1 MRSVCGTA
9 ALAAFDMST
18 ELRTRAVVGMG
29 LIVLA
34 LGALLAGGVIFW
46 MLLATAGVLMQGEW
60 AALTGATADQRKAS
74 MFAISIPLAL
84 LCPLAAGIDWPV
96 FVAAVAAFFFV
107 AITSR
112 NGALAL
118 GIPYVCVPIASL
130 QFLRAEPPYAYG
142 LLLALWALALVWA
155 TDIGAYFAG
164 RSIGGP
170 KLAPRV
176 SPSKTW
182 SGLAGG
188 VLAALVIGFLL
199 YRFAGLPIQL
209 AAASGLLAV
218 AAQLG
223 DLLESAMK
231 RRAGV
236 KDSGT
241 LLPGHGGVMD
251 RLDGVVAAAPLAA
264 LLYILLVRGA

>member
-1 MRSVCGTA
+1 MTG
-9 ALAAFDMST
+9 MSN
-18 ELRTRAVVGMG
+18 ELRTRAIVGII
-29 LIVLA
+29 LISVA
-34 LGALLAGGVIFW
+34 LGALFAGGFLFW
-46 MLLATAGVLMQGEW
+46 LLLVVAGVLMQGEW
-60 AALTGATADQRKAS
+60 GGLTGATPENRKLA
-74 MFAISIPLAL
+74 MFAVSVPLAI
-84 LCPLAAGIDWPV
+84 LCPVAAGVSWLA
-96 FVAAVAAFFFV
+96 FGLMAAAFFFV
-107 AITSR
+107 ALVGRSVK
-112 NGALAL
+112 LAL
-118 GIPYVCVPIASL
+118 GVPYICIPVMAL
-130 QFLRAEPPYAYG
+130 LFLRGQVPDG
-142 LLLALWALALVWA
+142 LLLTLWALSLVWA

-182 SGLAGG
+182 SGLGGG
-188 VLAALVIGFLL
+188 VLAALCAGFLL
-199 YRFAGLPIQL
+199 HRFAGLPVQL

-223 DLLESAMK
+223 DLLESWMK
-231 RRAGV
+231 RGAGV

-264 LLYILLVRGA
+264 LCYMLLALP

>member
-1 MRSVCGTA
+1 
-9 ALAAFDMST
+9 MSS
-18 ELRTRAVVGMG
+18 ELRTRTIVGLG
-29 LIVLA
+29 LIAIAV
-34 LGALLAGGVIFW
+34 GALVFGGFVFW
-46 MLLATAGVLMQGEW
+46 MLLSIAGVLMMGEW
-60 AALTGATADQRKAS
+60 GVLTGASPEQRKAAMYAVS
-74 MFAISIPLAL
+74 VPLAI
-84 LCPLAAGIDWPV
+84 LCPVAAGVSWLG
-96 FVAAVAAFFFV
+96 FGLMMAAFFFV
-107 AITSR
+107 LITSR
-112 NGALAL
+112 SIKLAL
-118 GIPYVCVPIASL
+118 GIAYVCLPVMAL
-130 QFLRAEPPYAYG
+130 MFLRAQAPDGQG
-142 LLLALWALALVWA
+142 LLLAFWALGLVWA

-182 SGLAGG
+182 SGLGGG
-188 VLAALVIGFLL
+188 VLAALLTGFLL
-199 YRFAGLPIQL
+199 YRFADLPIQL

-236 KDSGT
+236 KDSSN

-251 RLDGVVAAAPLAA
+251 RLDGVVTAAPLAA
-264 LLYILLVRGA
+264 LLYLLLAGA

>member
-1 MRSVCGTA
+1 
-9 ALAAFDMST
+9 MSN
-18 ELRTRAVVGMG
+18 ELRTRTLVGIM
-29 LIVLA
+29 LVLMASAA
-34 LGALLAGGVIFW
+34 LWLGGFWFWLLLVI
-46 MLLATAGVLMQGEW
+46 AGVLMQGEW
-60 AALTGATADQRKAS
+60 GDLVGATQEHRRLA
-74 MFAISIPLAL
+74 MFAVSVPLAL
-84 LCPLAAGIDWPV
+84 LCPAAAGVSW
-96 FVAAVAAFFFV
+96 VAFTMLAAAFFFV
-107 AITSR
+107 ALVTRSAR
-112 NGALAL
+112 LAL
-118 GIPYVCVPIASL
+118 GLPYVCLPVMAL
-130 QFLRAEPPYAYG
+130 MFLRDQAPDGYG
-142 LLLALWALALVWA
+142 LLLAFWSLALVWA

-182 SGLAGG
+182 AGLAGG
-188 VLAALVIGFLL
+188 VLAALVLGFILH
-199 YRFAGLPIQL
+199 RFERLPIQL

-223 DLLESAMK
+223 DLLESGMK

-264 LLYILLVRGA
+264 LLYLLLVVP

>member
-1 MRSVCGTA
+1 
-9 ALAAFDMST
+9 MSS
-18 ELRTRAVVGMG
+18 ELRTRAVVGLL
-29 LIVLA
+29 LIALA
-34 LGALLAGGVIFW
+34 SAALYFGGFFFW
-46 MLLATAGVLMQGEW
+46 LLLVVAGVLMQGEW
-60 AALTGATADQRKAS
+60 ADLTGAAPEHRRLS
-74 MFAISIPLAL
+74 MFAVSVPLAL
-84 LCPLAAGIDWPV
+84 LCPLAAGLSWTA
-96 FVAAVAAFFFV
+96 FTLAVAAFFFV
-107 AITSR
+107 VLVTRSARLS
-112 NGALAL
+112 L
-118 GIPYVCVPIASL
+118 GIFYVFVPVMALI
-130 QFLRAEPPYAYG
+130 FLRQQQPG
-142 LLLALWALALVWA
+142 GFLLAFWTLSLVWA

-182 SGLAGG
+182 AGLGGG
-188 VLAALVIGFLL
+188 VLAALILGFVLH
-199 YRFAGLPIQL
+199 RFSGLPIQL

-264 LLYILLVRGA
+264 ALYLLLVFP

>member
-1 MRSVCGTA
+1 MTN
-9 ALAAFDMST
+9 
-18 ELRTRAVVGMG
+18 ELRTRTVVGLA
-29 LIVLA
+29 LIIVA
-34 LGALLAGGVIFW
+34 LGALWMGGFPFW
-46 MLLATAGVLMQGEW
+46 LLLVVAGVLMQGEW
-60 AALTGATADQRKAS
+60 GLLVGASEQYRKMA
-74 MFAISIPLAL
+74 MFAVSVPLAI
-84 LCPLAAGIDWPV
+84 LCPLAAGVSWV
-96 FVAAVAAFFFV
+96 AFVLMATAFFFV
-107 AITSR
+107 LLTARSF
-112 NGALAL
+112 ALAL
-118 GIPYVCVPIASL
+118 GILYVCVPVMAL
-130 QFLRAEPPYAYG
+130 LLLRGQAPDGQG
-142 LLLALWALALVWA
+142 LLLAFWALSLVWA

-182 SGLAGG
+182 AGLAGG
-188 VLAALVIGFLL
+188 VLAALLTGFLL
-199 YRFAGLPIQL
+199 HRFAGLPIQL

-223 DLLESAMK
+223 DLLESGMK

-236 KDSGT
+236 KDSGN

-264 LLYILLVRGA
+264 AFFLLLGAA

>member
-1 MRSVCGTA
+1 MVS
-9 ALAAFDMST
+9 D
-18 ELRTRAVVGMG
+18 LRTRTIVGVALSAM
-29 LIVLA
+29 A
-34 LGALLAGGVIFW
+34 LGALLAGGIIFW
-46 MLLATAGVLMQGEW
+46 LLLVVAGVLMQGEW
-60 AALTGATADQRKAS
+60 GDLTRATAEQRKAA
-74 MFAISIPLAL
+74 MFSISIPLAL

-96 FVAAVAAFFFV
+96 LIAGAAAFFFI
-107 AITSR
+107 AFTSR
-112 NGALAL
+112 NIVLAL
-118 GIPYVCVPIASL
+118 GVPYICIPVTAL
-130 QFLRAEPPYAYG
+130 LFLRGQPPYAYG
-142 LLLALWALALVWA
+142 LLLAFWALGLVWA

-170 KLAPRV
+170 KLAPRI

-188 VLAALVIGFLL
+188 VLAALMLGFLL
-199 YRFAGLPIQL
+199 HRFAGLPIQL

-223 DLLESAMK
+223 DLRESAMK

-241 LLPGHGGVMD
+241 MLPGHGGVLD

-264 LLYILLVRGA
+264 LCYILLAQAV

>member
-1 MRSVCGTA
+1 VPYI
-9 ALAAFDMST
+9 
-18 ELRTRAVVGMG
+18 VVPVM
-29 LIVLA
+29 
-34 LGALLAGGVIFW
+34 ALL
-46 MLLATAGVLMQGEW
+46 
-60 AALTGATADQRKAS
+60 
-74 MFAISIPLAL
+74 
-84 LCPLAAGIDWPV
+84 
-96 FVAAVAAFFFV
+96 
-107 AITSR
+107 
-112 NGALAL
+112 
-118 GIPYVCVPIASL
+118 
-130 QFLRAEPPYAYG
+130 FLRGQSPNLQG
-142 LLLALWALALVWA
+142 LLLTFWALGLVWA

-170 KLAPRV
+170 KLAPRI

-182 SGLAGG
+182 SGLGGG
-188 VLAALVIGFLL
+188 VLAALMVGFLL
-199 YRFAGLPIQL
+199 YRFADLPIQL

-223 DLLESAMK
+223 DLLESWMK

-264 LLYILLVRGA
+264 ICYMILVQLP

>member
-1 MRSVCGTA
+1 
-9 ALAAFDMST
+9 MSS
-18 ELRTRAVVGMG
+18 ELRTRAVVGLL
-29 LIVLA
+29 LIALA
-34 LGALLAGGVIFW
+34 SAALYFGGFFFWLLLVI
-46 MLLATAGVLMQGEW
+46 AGVLMQGEW
-60 AALTGATADQRKAS
+60 ADLTGASPEHRRLS
-74 MFAISIPLAL
+74 MFAVSVPLAL
-84 LCPLAAGIDWPV
+84 LCPLAAGLSWTA
-96 FVAAVAAFFFV
+96 FTLAVAAFFFV
-107 AITSR
+107 VLVTRSARLS
-112 NGALAL
+112 L
-118 GIPYVCVPIASL
+118 GIFYVFVPVMALI
-130 QFLRAEPPYAYG
+130 FLRQQQPGG
-142 LLLALWALALVWA
+142 LLLAFWTLSLVWA

-170 KLAPRV
+170 KLAPRI

-182 SGLAGG
+182 AGLGGG
-188 VLAALVIGFLL
+188 VLAALILGFVLH
-199 YRFAGLPIQL
+199 RFAGLPIQL

-264 LLYILLVRGA
+264 ALYLLLVFP

>member
-1 MRSVCGTA
+1 
-9 ALAAFDMST
+9 MSS
-18 ELRTRAVVGMG
+18 ELRTRAIVGIL
-29 LIVLA
+29 LILVA
-34 LGALLAGGVIFW
+34 LGALFAGGFLFW
-46 MLLATAGVLMQGEW
+46 LLLVVAGVLMQGEW
-60 AALTGATADQRKAS
+60 GDLTGATAENRKLA
-74 MFAISIPLAL
+74 MFAVSVPLAI
-84 LCPLAAGIDWPV
+84 LCPVAAGVSWLA
-96 FVAAVAAFFFV
+96 FGLMASAFFFTALV
-107 AITSR
+107 GRSVQ
-112 NGALAL
+112 LAL
-118 GIPYVCVPIASL
+118 GILYIVVPVMAL
-130 QFLRAEPPYAYG
+130 LFLRGQAPDGFG
-142 LLLALWALALVWA
+142 LLLTFWALGLVWA

-182 SGLAGG
+182 SGLGGG
-188 VLAALVIGFLL
+188 VLAALLVGFLL
-199 YRFAGLPIQL
+199 YRFADLPVQL

-223 DLLESAMK
+223 DLLESWMK

-264 LLYILLVRGA
+264 LCYMMLVQLP

>member
-1 MRSVCGTA
+1 MIAVGS
-9 ALAAFDMST
+9 
-18 ELRTRAVVGMG
+18 ELRTRTVVGIA
-29 LIVLA
+29 LVLVASIA
-34 LGALLAGGVIFW
+34 LYFGGFPFWLLLVV
-46 MLLATAGVLMQGEW
+46 AGVLMQGEW
-60 AALTGATADQRKAS
+60 GDLVGASPDHRRLA
-74 MFAISIPLAL
+74 MFAVSVPLAL
-84 LCPLAAGIDWPV
+84 LCPLAAGISW
-96 FVAAVAAFFFV
+96 VAFTAMVTAFFFV
-107 AITSR
+107 ALVARSVR
-112 NGALAL
+112 LAL
-118 GIPYVCVPIASL
+118 GVIYICVPIMAL
-130 QFLRAEPPYAYG
+130 IFLRQQMPAGFG
-142 LLLALWALALVWA
+142 LLLAFWTLSLVWA

-164 RSIGGP
+164 RAIGGP
-170 KLAPRV
+170 KLAPRI

-182 SGLAGG
+182 AGLAGG
-188 VLAALVIGFLL
+188 VLAALVLGFIL

-223 DLLESAMK
+223 DLLESHMK

-264 LLYILLVRGA
+264 LLYLFLVLR

>member
-1 MRSVCGTA
+1 MTG
-9 ALAAFDMST
+9 
-18 ELRTRAVVGMG
+18 ELRTRTIVGVA
-29 LIVLA
+29 LIALA
-34 LGALLAGGVIFW
+34 LGCLLAGGLLFW
-46 MLLATAGVLMQGEW
+46 MLLVVAGVLMQGEW
-60 AALTGATADQRKAS
+60 GDLTGAHPEQRKAA
-74 MFAISIPLAL
+74 MFAVSIPLAL

-96 FVAAVAAFFFV
+96 LVAGAAAFFFV
-107 AITSR
+107 LFTSR
-112 NGALAL
+112 NPALAL
-118 GIPYVCVPIASL
+118 GIPYICIPITAL
-130 QFLRAEPPYAYG
+130 LFLRGQAPYTYG
-142 LLLALWALALVWA
+142 LLLAFWALSLVWA

-188 VLAALVIGFLL
+188 VLAALVLGFLL
-199 YRFAGLPIQL
+199 HRFAGLPIQL

-223 DLLESAMK
+223 DLFESWMK

-264 LLYILLVRGA
+264 LLYIVLALGA

>member
-1 MRSVCGTA
+1 
-9 ALAAFDMST
+9 MSS
-18 ELRTRAVVGMG
+18 ELRTRTIVGVA
-29 LIVLA
+29 LI
-34 LGALLAGGVIFW
+34 LLASAALYSGGFLFW
-46 MLLATAGVLMQGEW
+46 LLLVVAGVLMQGEW
-60 AALTGATADQRKAS
+60 GALVSATPEQRRLA
-74 MFAISIPLAL
+74 MFAVSVPLAL
-84 LCPLAAGIDWPV
+84 LCPLAANVSW
-96 FVAAVAAFFFV
+96 VAFTLGAAAFFFV
-107 AITSR
+107 LLVTRSVR
-112 NGALAL
+112 LAL
-118 GIPYVCVPIASL
+118 GIPYVVLPVMAL
-130 QFLRAEPPYAYG
+130 LYLRQQTPDSYG
-142 LLLALWALALVWA
+142 LLLAFWALALVWA

-182 SGLAGG
+182 AGLGGG
-188 VLAALVIGFLL
+188 VLAALATGFLL
-199 YRFAGLPIQL
+199 HRLAGLPVEL

-241 LLPGHGGVMD
+241 LLPGHGGVLD
-251 RLDGVVAAAPLAA
+251 RLDGVAAVAPLAA
-264 LLYILLVRGA
+264 LLYLVLVLG

>member
-1 MRSVCGTA
+1 
-9 ALAAFDMST
+9 MSS
-18 ELRTRAVVGMG
+18 ELRTRAVVGLL
-29 LIVLA
+29 LIALA
-34 LGALLAGGVIFW
+34 SAALYFGGFFFW
-46 MLLATAGVLMQGEW
+46 LLLVVAGVLMQGEW
-60 AALTGATADQRKAS
+60 ADLTGASPEHRRLS
-74 MFAISIPLAL
+74 MFAVSVPLAL
-84 LCPLAAGIDWPV
+84 LCPLAAGLSWTA
-96 FVAAVAAFFFV
+96 FTLAVAAFFFV
-107 AITSR
+107 VLVTRSARLS
-112 NGALAL
+112 L
-118 GIPYVCVPIASL
+118 GIFYVFVPVMALI
-130 QFLRAEPPYAYG
+130 FLRQQQPG
-142 LLLALWALALVWA
+142 GFLLAFWTLSLVWA

-182 SGLAGG
+182 AGLGGG
-188 VLAALVIGFLL
+188 VLAALILGFVLH
-199 YRFAGLPIQL
+199 RFAGLPIQL

-264 LLYILLVRGA
+264 ALYLLLVFP